1 MIMADKTN
9 TAKSDSGKQHSV
21 CLDNRRRLVITGVT
35 DTDKFNEGSVLLYT
49 CMGEMTVRG
58 RDLHVCGLSLESG
71 EMIIE
76 GEISSVVYGD
86 SFIQSPLSAFGRI
99 FK

>member
-49 CMGEMTVRG
+49 CMGEMT
-58 RDLHVCGLSLESG
+58 
-71 EMIIE
+71 
-76 GEISSVVYGD
+76 
-86 SFIQSPLSAFGRI
+86 
-99 FK
+99 